1 METVGFIQHA
11 ELLDSRVQEPGSYP
25 FSIPAIAALR
35 QKLVLHPCVT
45 IFVGENGSGKS
56 TLIEGIA
63 VAAEFN
69 AEGGSKQFSFAT
81 RRSESSLFRA
91 LRIARSS
98 RRPRTGYF
106 LRAESFFNVA
116 TNIEDLDRE
125 PAFAPPIIDS
135 YGGRSLHEQSHGE
148 SFWALVEHRFGPS
161 GLYIL
166 DEPEAA
172 LSPARQLMLLK
183 RIGELVAQ
191 GSQFLI
197 ATHSPI
203 LMGYPNALLYLLSS
217 RGIEPIEY
225 EAVEHVRIAKDF
237 LENRETV
244 LRDLGLPS
252 TARQR

>member
-1 METVGFIQHA
+1 
-11 ELLDSRVQEPGSYP
+11 
-25 FSIPAIAALR
+25 
-35 QKLVLHPCVT
+35 
-45 IFVGENGSGKS
+45 
-56 TLIEGIA
+56 
-63 VAAEFN
+63 
-69 AEGGSKQFSFAT
+69 
-81 RRSESSLFRA
+81 
-91 LRIARSS
+91 
-98 RRPRTGYF
+98 
-106 LRAESFFNVA
+106 
-116 TNIEDLDRE
+116 
-125 PAFAPPIIDS
+125 
-135 YGGRSLHEQSHGE
+135 
-148 SFWALVEHRFGPS
+148 
-161 GLYIL
+161 
-166 DEPEAA
+166 
-172 LSPARQLMLLK
+172 MLLK